1 MNIVH
6 RLRSP
11 LIAFVVLALSAT
23 AVFAAR
29 TISESANAS
38 NVGLAQANVAASH
51 APDAV
56 EVGARNTPSERTDST
71 TGTDATTGTKPPDN
85 HGPTAP
91 AAASLSFDALKA
103 ACGGNLKNKGA
114 YISAIARGLYVFTSS
129 AGKVTCAP
137 APTHTA
143 STTGTDAT
151 TGTKPPDNHG
161 ATVSGAAS
169 LSFDALQAACGGNL
183 TNKGAYISA
192 IARGLYVFTSSAG
205 KVTCAPAPTHTAST
219 TG

>member
-85 HGPTAP
+85 HGATVSG
-91 AAASLSFDALKA
+91 AASLSFDALKA

-137 APTHTA
+137 AATA
-143 STTGTDAT
+143 PRTTSPSSPAAT
-151 TGTKPPDNHG
+151 TPPKAHG
-161 ATVSGAAS
+161 SANA
-169 LSFDALQAACGGNL
+169 DA
-183 TNKGAYISA
+183 KRSA
-192 IARGLYVFTSSAG
+192 
-205 KVTCAPAPTHTAST
+205 HQ
-219 TG
+219 